1 MILDEI
7 IAHKRQE
14 VHQQKSRLPLD
25 KMIPELT
32 LSKNDFKEAL
42 LQGRGIKLIAEVKRK
57 SPSRGVINKNISIDR
72 IIDIYDKNPNV
83 KAISFLTDKKYFG
96 GNLEELK
103 NIHQRT
109 NKPILRK
116 DFIIDEY
123 QVYQARYYGADAI
136 LLIASLLSGQQIQK
150 YIELA
155 GKYDMD
161 CLVEVHNE
169 KDIDKIPDN
178 AEIIGINNR
187 NLDTLEIALETT
199 KRLSGLIKNKAA
211 VIVTESGI
219 LHAADVR
226 QMRKYADAMLIGSAI
241 MASDSPS
248 SRIDGLLRPRIKICG
263 MTNLS
268 DAKMCAE
275 NGADF
280 LGFIFYEKTARYIAP
295 EKAEIIIKKLKTG
308 YPDIKTVG
316 VFVNSNPEEVKSI
329 KEKCRLDY
337 LQLHGDETPEYIN
350 HLEGKVIKAFRV
362 GKDSRIVPEI
372 DKYETDYILLDTL
385 HDHKYGGTGSS
396 FDWELLNKLSKKKVF
411 LAGGINPENY
421 SRAISFQPYAV
432 DLNSGVEKRPGVKDE
447 KLVKNILHRE

>member
-7 IAHKRQE
+7 IAHKKQE
-14 VHQQKSRLPLD
+14 VQQQKSRLPVN
-25 KMIPELT
+25 KIIPELT
-32 LSKNDFKEAL
+32 TSKKDFKKAL
-42 LQGRGIKLIAEVKRK
+42 IKGRGIKLIAEVKRK
-57 SPSRGVINKNISIDR
+57 SPSRGVINKKLNIEQIV
-72 IIDIYDKNPNV
+72 DIYEKNPNV

-96 GNLEELK
+96 GSLEELK
-103 NIHQRT
+103 SIHHRT

-123 QVYQARYYGADAI
+123 QIYQARYYGADAI
-136 LLIASLLSGQQIQK
+136 LLIANLLTGQQIKK
-150 YIELA
+150 YIDLA

-199 KRLSGLIKNKAA
+199 TRLSGLIKNKAE

-226 QMRKYADAMLIGSAI
+226 QKRKYADAMLIGSAI

-280 LGFIFYEKTARYIAP
+280 LGFIFYEKSARYIVP
-295 EKAEIIIKKLKTG
+295 DKAEKIIKKLRAG

-316 VFVNSNPEEVKSI
+316 VFVNSRIEKVRSI
-329 KEKCRLDY
+329 KESCHLDY
-337 LQLHGDETPEYIN
+337 LQLHGDESPEYIKK
-350 HLEGKVIKAFRV
+350 LEGKVIKAFRV

-421 SRAISFQPYAV
+421 SRSISFQPYAV
-432 DLNSGVEKRPGVKDE
+432 DLNSGVEKRPGIKDE
-447 KLVKNILHRE
+447 KLVKNILNRE